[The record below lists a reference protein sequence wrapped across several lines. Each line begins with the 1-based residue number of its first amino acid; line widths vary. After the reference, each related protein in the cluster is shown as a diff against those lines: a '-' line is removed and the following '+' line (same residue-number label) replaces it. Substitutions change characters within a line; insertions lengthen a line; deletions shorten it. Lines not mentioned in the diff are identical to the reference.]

1 MTRDE
6 KIEAAVKLV
15 ALTGLVTAVLLAL
28 KYVVGW

>member
-15 ALTGLVTAVLLAL
+15 ALTGFVTAVLLAL
-28 KYVVGW
+28 KSLIGW